1 MIVTEELIIK
11 DKLFIKSFSS
21 LGYMV
26 ERDGAAYSE
35 AIDPAEFNR
44 IYTETNILV
53 GEKLIVVYSQ
63 LEEEEEYAT
72 EEDYVAALEKLGVN
86 ADA

>member
-53 GEKLIVVYSQ
+53 
-63 LEEEEEYAT
+63 EEYAT